1 MSSGRKHEADSMKR
15 LVAFVG
21 LSIAL
26 SGCASEG
33 PKFAEAIQAHGMTQ
47 VALGPVVFDGC
58 GNDRAFARK
67 FSAVGRDGD
76 KVEGVVCGGLLG
88 PTVMTAPAGQSRLVR
103 LVSGT

>member
-1 MSSGRKHEADSMKR
+1 MKR

-26 SGCASEG
+26 SGCASSG
-33 PKFAEAIQAHGMTQ
+33 PRFADAVQAHGMTQ
-47 VALGPVVFDGC
+47 VAIGAVVFDGC

-67 FSAVGRDGD
+67 FSAIGRDGG

-88 PTVMTAPAGQSRLVR
+88 PTVMAAPAGQSGLVR
-103 LVSGT
+103 LASGS